1 MDNKLKFAIVSN
13 IIFEPYL
20 KNSLKSILDA
30 DITLLN
36 IPLAELFDDNHLKD
50 LSEVD
55 YILVNINIAEM
66 FPNLLDQLR
75 TGELIKDDVLSL
87 VDFKCKKISEY
98 ISNNTSAHIFWS
110 LFEDYEYQ
118 DRKLFG
124 AISYNDGIVIQ
135 MNKRLLDIK
144 TDNITFIDMGYII
157 ASVGIDKAYDIRGK
171 YRWNAPY
178 SKDLI
183 ERWISEIFRQIQTI
197 NGKTKKCIVVDCDNV
212 LWGGILSEDG
222 IEDIR
227 LDVSGFG
234 KEYHVFQQ
242 YLKLLYDYGVILAV
256 CSKNDSEDVLKVFR
270 EHNAMILKEENIACF
285 KVNWQD
291 KVQNIKDIS
300 EELNIGLES
309 IVFVDD
315 SYFEINAVKSILPDV
330 STVLY
335 NKKTIA
341 FDLSK
346 YVLLNEQRTYENSM
360 LRQNTYYTNHIRNEL
375 QLKSISFDDYLLSL
389 EMKIDIHIADISE
402 YNRISELSQRANKC
416 TNGVRFSTDQL
427 KKLVQNGG
435 ELFAVYVRDKFSDLG
450 LVGAIAIKNK
460 MIKLFVLSCRAIG
473 RRVEDRMVDFI
484 VRNQLAQEIYL
495 FSNYVK

>member
-1 MDNKLKFAIVSN
+1 MMMDNKLKFAIVSN

-20 KNSLKSILDA
+20 KKSLKNTLNA

-178 SKDLI
+178 SKELI

-212 LWGGILSEDG
+212 LWGWNS
-222 IEDIR
+222 IR
-227 LDVSGFG
+227 RW
-234 KEYHVFQQ
+234 
-242 YLKLLYDYGVILAV
+242 
-256 CSKNDSEDVLKVFR
+256 N
-270 EHNAMILKEENIACF
+270 
-285 KVNWQD
+285 
-291 KVQNIKDIS
+291 
-300 EELNIGLES
+300 
-309 IVFVDD
+309 
-315 SYFEINAVKSILPDV
+315 
-330 STVLY
+330 
-335 NKKTIA
+335 
-341 FDLSK
+341 
-346 YVLLNEQRTYENSM
+346 
-360 LRQNTYYTNHIRNEL
+360 
-375 QLKSISFDDYLLSL
+375 
-389 EMKIDIHIADISE
+389 
-402 YNRISELSQRANKC
+402 
-416 TNGVRFSTDQL
+416 
-427 KKLVQNGG
+427 
-435 ELFAVYVRDKFSDLG
+435 
-450 LVGAIAIKNK
+450 
-460 MIKLFVLSCRAIG
+460 
-473 RRVEDRMVDFI
+473 
-484 VRNQLAQEIYL
+484 
-495 FSNYVK
+495 